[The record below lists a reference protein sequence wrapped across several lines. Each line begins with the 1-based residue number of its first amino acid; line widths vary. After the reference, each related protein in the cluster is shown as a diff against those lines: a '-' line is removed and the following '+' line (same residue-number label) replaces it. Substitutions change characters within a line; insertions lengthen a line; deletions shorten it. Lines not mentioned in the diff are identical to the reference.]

1 KPDIT
6 INANYDRLGSY
17 VHDYNGIG
25 VSIPLPFFNRN
36 QGNIK
41 NAIIQTDVSKV
52 AYESD
57 MDRVKNEVTTSYIN
71 ALRSERL
78 LQGFD
83 PKFEE
88 NMKDLINQVTINF
101 QKKNITMLE
110 FLDYYDSYKENV
122 LQINQ
127 LRFNKMSSL
136 EQLNFSIGKII
147 FNK

>member
-1 KPDIT
+1 
-6 INANYDRLGSY
+6 
-17 VHDYNGIG
+17 
-25 VSIPLPFFNRN
+25 
-36 QGNIK
+36 
-41 NAIIQTDVSKV
+41 
-52 AYESD
+52 